1 MMIVKMLLCAS
12 VAMLGQAQA
21 TEPKPQPK
29 AEQKVE
35 KKAKPQIEKKAQP
48 KAGKKAE
55 AKAAKKSAPK
65 GDRPAQ
71 TKPRACTDFCV
82 NDAVGAVSPGKG
94 DSPIFADT
102 KIGTVPKPRA
112 SAETTEKVVD
122 GVRLSDVEVNI
133 VSYTNEERGRY
144 GLPPLEIDKELMA
157 TAREQA
163 AWMTR
168 SGFLVH
174 TRRPLAENIAMGQ
187 THSSEAVGSWMNSSG
202 HRANILNPGH
212 RRIGVAAYR
221 TAGGVIFWCQQ
232 FRQ

>member
-21 TEPKPQPK
+21 SEPKPQPK
-29 AEQKVE
+29 AEQKVD
-35 KKAKPQIEKKAQP
+35 KKAKPKAEKKAPP
-48 KAGKKAE
+48 KVE
-55 AKAAKKSAPK
+55 KKSDRKADRAAQAKSAAP
-65 GDRPAQ
+65 
-71 TKPRACTDFCV
+71 
-82 NDAVGAVSPGKG
+82 
-94 DSPIFADT
+94 
-102 KIGTVPKPRA
+102 
-112 SAETTEKVVD
+112 AEPTEKVVD

-133 VSYTNEERGRY
+133 VSYTNQERGRY
-144 GLPPLEIDKELMA
+144 GLPPLEVDKELMA

-168 SGFLVH
+168 SGSLVH

-187 THSSEAVGSWMNSSG
+187 SHSSEAVGSWMSSSG

-212 RRIGVAAYR
+212 RRIGVAAYH

>member
-21 TEPKPQPK
+21 SEPKPQPK

-35 KKAKPQIEKKAQP
+35 KRAKPQIGKKAQP
-48 KAGKKAE
+48 KAEKNAE

-65 GDRPAQ
+65 ADRTAQ
-71 TKPRACTDFCV
+71 TKPPAT
-82 NDAVGAVSPGKG
+82 
-94 DSPIFADT
+94 
-102 KIGTVPKPRA
+102 
-112 SAETTEKVVD
+112 AETEKVVD

-144 GLPPLEIDKELMA
+144 GLPPLEVDKELMA

-187 THSSEAVGSWMNSSG
+187 SHSSEAVGSWMNSAG